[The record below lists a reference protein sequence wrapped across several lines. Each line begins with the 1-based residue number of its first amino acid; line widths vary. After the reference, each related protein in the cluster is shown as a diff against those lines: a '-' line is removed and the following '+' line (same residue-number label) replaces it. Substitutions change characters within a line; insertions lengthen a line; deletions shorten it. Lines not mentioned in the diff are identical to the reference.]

1 MLDTWWS
8 AFRTSPT
15 ELLKSADEVFQ
26 VPAMATKM
34 SLQVDEYVVEGPGV
48 LDLVIILILLF
59 LG

>member
-34 SLQVDEYVVEGPGV
+34 SLQVDEYVVEYLSSYFWV
-48 LDLVIILILLF
+48 EEY
-59 LG
+59 